1 MRSLSLFSSGFVVS
15 FFLRVPHQKD
25 HLAVGDYSDVESVL
39 GFRPGSKFSS
49 CEIPKYTNIP
59 TSGSTGDVE
68 LLGPILLP
76 EDKGL
81 DMEVKS
87 WGRERKRV
95 GKRKRRE
102 VSGGGGVELEVEG
115 SAEEVAGPGESDDAK
130 IRVVDAGGEIG
141 VPGAGRRL
149 RRPEVVN
156 GGGGGGCR
164 GGWWPEA

>member
-1 MRSLSLFSSGFVVS
+1 
-15 FFLRVPHQKD
+15 
-25 HLAVGDYSDVESVL
+25 
-39 GFRPGSKFSS
+39 
-49 CEIPKYTNIP
+49 
-59 TSGSTGDVE
+59 
-68 LLGPILLP
+68 
-76 EDKGL
+76 
-81 DMEVKS
+81 MEVKS